1 MRHSTRRMILL
12 SLLVFLP
19 YAGGCAGCGSSPG
32 QHQDGGTA
40 GDGGNNTG
48 TDGGQ
53 TGTDGGNTGTDGGLT
68 DGGTS
73 TGRPPANPN
82 APGNDTRDTDCDGL
96 SDAEEFSMVYGAGR
110 HTNPNNADSDG
121 DGIPDGVE
129 LGRTSSPDPQCQ
141 GIFHPDAD
149 PTTTTDPTLADT
161 DQDGLPDGVEDADHD
176 GKFEQGETDPN
187 NPDTDGDQ
195 LTDGCEDHNA
205 NGAVDTGETDPRLR
219 DTDGDGLPDGLED
232 KNHNCKVDPGET
244 DPTNPDTDGDGI
256 PDGTED
262 ADHNGIVN
270 PGETNP
276 LVPDVDSDGD
286 GITDA
291 REINVT
297 HTDPHNPDT
306 DGDGLKDGV
315 EDKNQD
321 GKVNLGETDPLRVD
335 TDCDGLTDG
344 QEDADHNGKVDPGE
358 TNPTNPDTDGD
369 GLPDGL
375 EMGVTQSANPTNCPN
390 TAVDADPSTTTN
402 PTNPDTDG
410 DGLMDGA
417 EDRNHN
423 GRVDPAIPSQNIPA
437 ETDPNNPNDANPVTT
452 GACATANLVKV
463 LFQAATTGDVQ
474 LASLQSYGTVATVMD
489 GNAQMGVMVY
499 DPTTHVAGVAVAMTP
514 AGADTTADLNALRAT
529 LTGHG
534 GVATVITQPFTTWDG
549 YAAIRGTLDWNQSGD
564 ITTAANTLAKA
575 LIPGATGLFGA
586 AGGATGPF
594 SASLEVVR
602 RSANR
607 SVYVLAFTPKTTAE
621 AKLIAVD
628 DLANGSPLAQVG
640 DTTGVQCDTFLSK
653 PPQPVDFLYVVDNSC
668 SMAQEQTILGNATT
682 DTISQLQNSSLNWR
696 LGVIY
701 TDYYNTGT
709 WAGFTTNASTFQS
722 RTQPGTGGSGDE
734 RALQSTQNWWTAHHT
749 DIRAGANLVVLLL
762 SDEDEQSTGV
772 SATAQNNFITFFKNN
787 NILVNGLICRP
798 SPTPPYANCFNYAGT
813 YQNVITQAGGII
825 GDLEDA
831 NSIPTT
837 ISAMITAAG
846 GANSPYQLSEPPIS
860 ATLKLAM
867 DDGTGAVITVPRS
880 RTNGFDYD
888 GANQTIQLF
897 GSYRPAQTGLPM
909 AVSYRYWVDRTPN
922 PDGGG
927 CGTCPSPTV
936 CNPQTNTCDCPA
948 DCGGGQPG
956 PNYTCDTGSCSWTC
970 PSDCNGA
977 CTGYQTCD
985 TSTCGCVCAGGVT
998 CAPGYTYDSTS
1009 CACVCDTAALDCGG
1023 NYTLDPNACACVC
1036 APNCNGNCTGNT
1048 VCDTSTCTCSGGII
1062 P

>member
-1 MRHSTRRMILL
+1 MLLL

-19 YAGGCAGCGSSPG
+19 YAGGCAGCGSSPS
-32 QHQDGGTA
+32 QHPDGGVT
-40 GDGGNNTG
+40 GDGGQTG

-53 TGTDGGNTGTDGGLT
+53 TGTDGGSGGTDGGLA

-96 SDAEEFSMVYGAGR
+96 SDAEEFSTVYGAGR
-110 HTNPNNADSDG
+110 HTDPNNADSDG

-129 LGRTSSPDPQCQ
+129 LGRTSSPDPKCQ
-141 GIFHPDAD
+141 GIFKPDAD

-161 DQDGLPDGVEDADHD
+161 DQDGIPDGIEDANHD

-195 LTDGCEDHNA
+195 LSDGCEDHNH
-205 NGAVDTGETDPRLR
+205 NGVVDTGETDPRLR
-219 DTDGDGLPDGLED
+219 DTDHDGLPDGLED

-262 ADHNGIVN
+262 ANHNGIVD

-291 REINVT
+291 RETNVT

-306 DGDGLKDGV
+306 DGDGLKDGI

-344 QEDADHNGKVDPGE
+344 QEDKNHNGIVDPGE
-358 TNPTNPDTDGD
+358 TDPTNPDTDGD

-375 EMGVTQSANPTNCPN
+375 EEGVTVNPDPTHCPDV
-390 TAVDADPSTTTN
+390 ALDQDPRTTTD

-423 GRVDPAIPSQNIPA
+423 GRVDPAIPAQNIPA
-437 ETDPNNPNDANPVTT
+437 ETDPNNPNDANPVIT
-452 GACATANLVKV
+452 GACATQNLVKV
-463 LFQAATTGDVQ
+463 LFHVASTGDIQ
-474 LASLQSYGTVATVMD
+474 LASLQSYGDVTTVMK
-489 GNAQMGVMVY
+489 GSQQVGVMVY
-499 DPTTHVAGVAVAMTP
+499 DPTSHVAGVAIAMTP
-514 AGADTTADLNALRAT
+514 AGADATADENALRTT
-529 LTGHG
+529 LQNHG
-534 GVATVITQPFTTWDG
+534 GVATVITQLFTTWDG
-549 YAAIRGTLDWNQSGD
+549 YAASRGTLDWNLGGD
-564 ITTAANTLAKA
+564 IETAANTLAQA
-575 LIPGATGLFGA
+575 LVPGATGLF
-586 AGGATGPF
+586 AGPGGTSGPF

-621 AKLIAVD
+621 APLIAAD

-682 DTISQLQNSSLNWR
+682 STISQLQNGSLDWR

-701 TDYYNTGT
+701 TDYYNTGL
-709 WAGFTTNASTFQS
+709 WQGFTTNASTFQTE
-722 RTQPGTGGSGDE
+722 TQPGTGGSGTE
-734 RALQSTQNWWTAHHT
+734 ESLLSTQDWWNAHHA
-749 DIRAGANLVVLLL
+749 DIRAGAQLVVMIL
-762 SDEDEQSTGV
+762 SDEDEHS
-772 SATAQNNFITFFKNN
+772 SNYQNQAYYDAFVTFFRTHG
-787 NILVNGLICRP
+787 ISVNGLICRP
-798 SPTPPYANCFNYAGT
+798 GYSTVNCGAAGNGPMAPD
-813 YQNVITQAGGII
+813 YEYVITQLNGVLGYIE
-825 GDLEDA
+825 DL
-831 NSIPTT
+831 NSIQPT
-837 ISAMITAAG
+837 ISAMITATG
-846 GANSPYQLSEPPIS
+846 GATSPYQLSKPPIS
-860 ATLKLAM
+860 STLKLAM

-888 GANQTIQLF
+888 GANQSIQLF
-897 GSYRPAQTGLPM
+897 GSYRPAKTGLSM
-909 AVSYRYWVDRTPN
+909 ALSYRYWEDRTPN

-927 CGTCPSPTV
+927 CGTCPSPLV
-936 CNPQTNTCDCPA
+936 CNPQTDTCDCPA
-948 DCGGGQPG
+948 DCGGNQPG
-956 PNYTCDTGSCSWTC
+956 PNYTCDQSSCSWAC

-985 TSTCGCVCAGGVT
+985 TTSCGCVCAGGVT
-998 CAPGYTYDSTS
+998 CAPGYTYDNTA
-1009 CACVCDTAALDCGG
+1009 CACVCDTGALDCGG
-1023 NYTLDPNACACVC
+1023 NFKIDPNACACVC
-1036 APNCNGNCTGNT
+1036 APNCNGNCTGNST
-1048 VCDTSTCTCSGGII
+1048 CDTSTCTCSSGII